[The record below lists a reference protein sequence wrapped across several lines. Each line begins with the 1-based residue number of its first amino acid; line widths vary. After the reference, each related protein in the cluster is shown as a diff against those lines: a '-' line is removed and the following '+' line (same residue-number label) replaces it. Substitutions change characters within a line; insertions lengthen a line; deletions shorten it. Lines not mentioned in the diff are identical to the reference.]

1 MCLGFLLLFCFVFF
15 LTCITLS
22 WCSLSS
28 FLGCLPSPTR
38 TLKLFVLMQK
48 SSGSSLWQIFTVDCV
63 MDTKIHWGPSLMMS
77 RGEQGPQSSGGW
89 WLLAKGGSAGLPP
102 SQPWLELQV
111 VASSKDQTPHLP
123 ASCTWTACWT
133 VLLKCCSPAMIRCT
147 YWIITFEFYCFIFLT

>member
-63 MDTKIHWGPSLMMS
+63 MDKKTTEAQAWWWAGVNKVLRAVGDDDFWPREALLGYLHHSHGLNCKWLPHPKTKHHTC
-77 RGEQGPQSSGGW
+77 Q
-89 WLLAKGGSAGLPP
+89 PP
-102 SQPWLELQV
+102 VLEL
-111 VASSKDQTPHLP
+111 P
-123 ASCTWTACWT
+123 AEQ
-133 VLLKCCSPAMIRCT
+133 CCSNAVLQQWSDAPT
-147 YWIITFEFYCFIFLT
+147 E